1 LTGSV
6 IAHNDSKR
14 KPIPPLY
21 KRLLDDVA
29 VGLARADFH
38 LDVEIDVRE
47 RLDSAAR
54 DILNTAQQMAQAA
67 DVVNNQVMLVG
78 NHPAELIIQAAKSN
92 DCDLI
97 FMASHGR
104 SGVTAL
110 LLGSETHKVL
120 THSKIPVLVYR

>member
-1 LTGSV
+1 MTGSV
-6 IAHNDSKR
+6 IAHNDPKR

-29 VGLARADFH
+29 VGLARAHFH

-67 DVVNNQVMLVG
+67 DVVSNQVMLVG

>member
-1 LTGSV
+1 MTGSV
-6 IAHNDSKR
+6 IAHNDPKR

-21 KRLLDDVA
+21 KRLLDDVP

-78 NHPAELIIQAAKSN
+78 NHPAELIRQAAKSN

-120 THSKIPVLVYR
+120 THSKIPVLAYQ

>member
-1 LTGSV
+1 M

-29 VGLARADFH
+29 VGLARAGFH

-67 DVVNNQVMLVG
+67 DVVSNQVMLVG

>member
-1 LTGSV
+1 MTGSV
-6 IAHNDSKR
+6 IAHNDPKR

-21 KRLLDDVA
+21 KRLLDDVP

>member
-1 LTGSV
+1 MTGSV

-29 VGLARADFH
+29 VGLACADFH

>member
-1 LTGSV
+1 MTGSV

-67 DVVNNQVMLVG
+67 DVVSNQVMLVG
-78 NHPAELIIQAAKSN
+78 NRRPPSFSSIGLWSPGLI
-92 DCDLI
+92 
-97 FMASHGR
+97 
-104 SGVTAL
+104 
-110 LLGSETHKVL
+110 
-120 THSKIPVLVYR
+120 